1 MYHLIT
7 NHERRKIRERKV
19 YDAKLLYFI
28 VICALIMAFYLP
40 AGFAQGTELTVKPR
54 DAEEVK
60 KEIDLEREKQIQFHL
75 NEYYSLS
82 AAERVAYLNDYVTA
96 DVTAPKTLLSVQSDK
111 DVERYFRK
119 LLENAYIFTM
129 DDNGY
134 VYDRNG
140 QVIDK
145 LNLNAS
151 KPFEA
156 QSANGDITIQSLNN
170 NIHGYNTGAFVRQ
183 STVKGYKGI
192 RTTLILPKPSDI
204 NPLNGSTAYLYNGID
219 IIQVNGNNV
228 SIPFAVEAGFQY
240 STQYQ
245 NYAASIRPLGQ
256 DPIHIPEGYTDVPP
270 RYKNGTST
278 ISNLL
283 YDNVSS
289 QFKYFVTG
297 TNVNNVGQYIYF
309 YYYKPLTSQN
319 LQDMVVKRV
328 AAIAKNSWTGTEIG
342 ELTVSYTGTEITKVS
357 NGTTTDLTSSL
368 LITHNYGGKIYGTA
382 DNVNSTG
389 SVTKTPSS
397 GNIASQTITLDSY

>member
-1 MYHLIT
+1 MS
-7 NHERRKIRERKV
+7 
-19 YDAKLLYFI
+19 
-28 VICALIMAFYLP
+28 P
-40 AGFAQGTELTVKPR
+40 WSP
-54 DAEEVK
+54 
-60 KEIDLEREKQIQFHL
+60 
-75 NEYYSLS
+75 
-82 AAERVAYLNDYVTA
+82 
-96 DVTAPKTLLSVQSDK
+96 
-111 DVERYFRK
+111 
-119 LLENAYIFTM
+119 
-129 DDNGY
+129 
-134 VYDRNG
+134 
-140 QVIDK
+140 
-145 LNLNAS
+145 
-151 KPFEA
+151 
-156 QSANGDITIQSLNN
+156 
-170 NIHGYNTGAFVRQ
+170 
-183 STVKGYKGI
+183 
-192 RTTLILPKPSDI
+192 
-204 NPLNGSTAYLYNGID
+204 
-219 IIQVNGNNV
+219 
-228 SIPFAVEAGFQY
+228 VEAGFQY